1 MRHALLAAAA
11 AVLLAA
17 LAPAPGATAADRRQ
31 ATLAGQGAEIA
42 LAPGEH
48 VDLKLDADRTTGRRW
63 WLVGIEGDAVAL
75 HGSPVFASANPRA
88 LREPG
93 AWVFDIVARAAG
105 RASVRF
111 EYRRAGEAPDQS
123 ERTATFRF
131 VVG

>member
-1 MRHALLAAAA
+1 MRTSAAARA
-11 AVLLAA
+11 GRHRIKDLVAGRGDLL
-17 LAPAPGATAADRRQ
+17 GA
-31 ATLAGQGAEIA
+31 GAQ
-42 LAPGEH
+42 EH
-48 VDLKLDADRTTGRRW
+48 RAIGRR
-63 WLVGIEGDAVAL
+63 VGIEGDAVAL
-75 HGSPVFASANPRA
+75 HGSPVFASSNPRA

-111 EYRRAGEAPDQS
+111 EYRREGEAPDQS